1 MVSGNHPQMVSFF
14 YRIFCPDFIQQTHLL
29 HGKFGI
35 LHDMGLYKQP
45 VSFKCLQ
52 IMLFFVLRL
61 SFSQVVG
68 FLYYRNMFFRC
79 ESILGRKSP
88 NVSKCHF
95 FRSFPFIAFHFAFI
109 SLNVSLILHSSP
121 FILHSCPFIFPSCCS
136 HFSFMSFHVPFIR
149 GSFHI
154 AFVSLHIPF
163 ISLSFYIHFLPCSVA
178 MYQTYRSSKGNIFK
192 PVRWVSAQTL
202 ACFSYFVIVF
212 AIVMLSFWRPVQVAI
227 SRVHEHV
234 QVKKRVSSLS
244 FFYSYLLSFSEPVM
258 HW

>member
-1 MVSGNHPQMVSFF
+1 MVSFF

-95 FRSFPFIAFHFAFI
+95 FVHFL
-109 SLNVSLILHSSP
+109 SLP
-121 FILHSCPFIFPSCCS
+121 FILHSFPLMFLLYCIHLLSFCIRVLSFSLHVALIFYSCPSMFLLFAVPFILHLFPCIFLSFPF
-136 HFSFMSFHVPFIR
+136 HFTFISFHVP
-149 GSFHI
+149 
-154 AFVSLHIPF
+154 SLCIKHTG
-163 ISLSFYIHFLPCSVA
+163 L
-178 MYQTYRSSKGNIFK
+178 QKGI
-192 PVRWVSAQTL
+192 
-202 ACFSYFVIVF
+202 
-212 AIVMLSFWRPVQVAI
+212 
-227 SRVHEHV
+227 
-234 QVKKRVSSLS
+234 
-244 FFYSYLLSFSEPVM
+244 YSNR
-258 HW
+258 